1 MLDPIPPPPQWLQ
14 DAFRPVA
21 EKLGLHAMTLHI
33 HEVIF
38 FFVFYQL
45 IQSVVSP
52 ILSNALFPKFYP
64 HFNRRTKLNWDVHV
78 VSLIQSSLINAV
90 ALWVM
95 YADKERQAMT
105 ASERVWGY
113 SGTCGLIQAM
123 AVGYFIWDLIVSTRY
138 IGVFGIGLWFHAVSA
153 LWVYSLGFRPFVN
166 YYAPT
171 FILYELSS
179 PFLNF
184 HWFFDKVNMTGS
196 KAQWYNGMALLS
208 VFFCCR
214 LAWGTWQSFRV
225 FVDIFTVYS
234 QARGN
239 STWNPPDG
247 HVSAGAEVSKFADT
261 TMAYGIPLWLVITYL
276 SSNLTLNSLNFFWF
290 GKMIETVMKRFRVP
304 APGAETKVK
313 AEEQIA
319 KIKREIS
326 DNSDAVLEA
335 AAKLEEQ
342 ERLFNN
348 GGMLEYS
355 DGEKMTV
362 RASTATAPA
371 PSARRRK
378 A

>member
-1 MLDPIPPPPQWLQ
+1 
-14 DAFRPVA
+14 
-21 EKLGLHAMTLHI
+21 MTLHI

-38 FFVFYQL
+38 FFAFYQL

-52 ILSNALFPKFYP
+52 LLSTALFPKFYP

-78 VSLIQSSLINAV
+78 VSLIQSCLVNAA

-95 YADKERQAMT
+95 FADKERQAMT
-105 ASERVWGY
+105 SSERVRGY
-113 SGTCGLIQAM
+113 SGTCGLVQAM

-153 LWVYSLGFRPFVN
+153 LWVFSLGFRPFVN

-196 KAQWYNGMALLS
+196 KAQWYNGMMLLL

-214 LAWGTWQSFRV
+214 LVWGTWQSFRV
-225 FVDIFTVYS
+225 FIDIFTVYS
-234 QARGN
+234 GASGG
-239 STWNPPDG
+239 STRISVN
-247 HVSAGAEVSKFADT
+247 ATNAEASKFADDS
-261 TMAYGIPLWLVITYL
+261 MAGSVPLWLVATYL
-276 SSNLTLNSLNFFWF
+276 SSNFTLNSLNFFWF
-290 GKMIETVMKRFRVP
+290 WRMIETVMKRFRAP
-304 APGAETKVK
+304 APDTKTKVET
-313 AEEQIA
+313 EEPA
-319 KIKREIS
+319 TAAKREAS
-326 DNSDAVLEA
+326 DSSDAVLEA

-342 ERLFNN
+342 ERLFIN
-348 GGMLEYS
+348 GGMPEYS
-355 DGEKMTV
+355 DGEKTTV
-362 RASTATAPA
+362 TSSTGTATA

-378 A
+378 G